1 MLVLYSSCFHVSFSI
16 DSSDRAFAGDLE
28 AVIATSDVILEVL
41 DARDPLGTRCVNIE
55 KRVRDSG
62 TYKRHVLL
70 LNKIGKFLDHLFPF
84 WEYFFHWLIICASNS
99 DLVPR
104 ESVEKWLKYLRE
116 EFPTVAFKC
125 STQQQKSNLGRSKKI
140 KTSNTLQLSDC
151 LGAETLLKLL
161 KNYARSDKV
170 TEDYFYVQCSCPL
183 FLFFMFLFLWCL
195 QVFL

>member
-1 MLVLYSSCFHVSFSI
+1 MPGIPWVLVVLTSKKGWGIQEPINVMYCFWIKLVSFLITFFS
-16 DSSDRAFAGDLE
+16 
-28 AVIATSDVILEVL
+28 
-41 DARDPLGTRCVNIE
+41 P
-55 KRVRDSG
+55 
-62 TYKRHVLL
+62 
-70 LNKIGKFLDHLFPF
+70 FPF